1 MGAFAKSQPLS
12 PKVPE
17 EEPDLLGQI
26 SIRVVGISCV
36 PPPEK
41 TAERES
47 QSESQPK
54 LQPKSQ
60 HESHPESQSETVKAN
75 AEPVEATSTAN
86 GDKRKHKQLL
96 SLQENSEDSRPFSV
110 FEHFGFRSGRDGS
123 KLDGVEYARSENE
136 LIYLPAHAAAY
147 LSCKVEDVTDLGT
160 HKLFLAQ
167 VTDGETLSSVPAM
180 TYAYYHANVK
190 PKPAAP
196 KTGKKGW
203 RCKICGYVYEGETL
217 PADFICPLCKHPASD
232 FEPID

>member
-1 MGAFAKSQPLS
+1 MDNRAMYTLSYGLFLLSAQADGIDNACIINTACQVTSTPNRLTIAVNNANFTTGMIEKSGAFNLS
-12 PKVPE
+12 VLDE
-17 EEPDLLGQI
+17 
-26 SIRVVGISCV
+26 
-36 PPPEK
+36 
-41 TAERES
+41 TA
-47 QSESQPK
+47 
-54 LQPKSQ
+54 
-60 HESHPESQSETVKAN
+60 
-75 AEPVEATSTAN
+75 
-86 GDKRKHKQLL
+86 
-96 SLQENSEDSRPFSV
+96 PFSV

-123 KLDGVEYARSENE
+123 KLDGVEYARSENG

-147 LSCKVEDVTDLGT
+147 LSCKVESVTDLGT

>member
-1 MGAFAKSQPLS
+1 MDNRAMYTLSYGLFLLSAQADGFDNACIINTACQVTSTPNRLTIAVNNANFTTGMIEKSGAFNLS
-12 PKVPE
+12 VLDE
-17 EEPDLLGQI
+17 
-26 SIRVVGISCV
+26 
-36 PPPEK
+36 
-41 TAERES
+41 TA
-47 QSESQPK
+47 
-54 LQPKSQ
+54 
-60 HESHPESQSETVKAN
+60 
-75 AEPVEATSTAN
+75 
-86 GDKRKHKQLL
+86 
-96 SLQENSEDSRPFSV
+96 PFSV

-123 KLDGVEYARSENE
+123 KLDGVEYARSEN
-136 LIYLPAHAAAY
+136 
-147 LSCKVEDVTDLGT
+147 T

>member
-1 MGAFAKSQPLS
+1 M
-12 PKVPE
+12 
-17 EEPDLLGQI
+17 
-26 SIRVVGISCV
+26 
-36 PPPEK
+36 
-41 TAERES
+41 
-47 QSESQPK
+47 
-54 LQPKSQ
+54 
-60 HESHPESQSETVKAN
+60 
-75 AEPVEATSTAN
+75 
-86 GDKRKHKQLL
+86 
-96 SLQENSEDSRPFSV
+96 
-110 FEHFGFRSGRDGS
+110 
-123 KLDGVEYARSENE
+123 
-136 LIYLPAHAAAY
+136 
-147 LSCKVEDVTDLGT
+147 SCKVESVTDLGT

>member
-1 MGAFAKSQPLS
+1 MGAFAKSQPPS

-47 QSESQPK
+47 QSESRSE
-54 LQPKSQ
+54 SQ

-110 FEHFGFRSGRDGS
+110 FEQGSFHLKPLIESGVGVHF
-123 KLDGVEYARSENE
+123 
-136 LIYLPAHAAAY
+136 H
-147 LSCKVEDVTDLGT
+147 TD
-160 HKLFLAQ
+160 
-167 VTDGETLSSVPAM
+167 S
-180 TYAYYHANVK
+180 
-190 PKPAAP
+190 
-196 KTGKKGW
+196 
-203 RCKICGYVYEGETL
+203 
-217 PADFICPLCKHPASD
+217 
-232 FEPID
+232 

>member
-1 MGAFAKSQPLS
+1 MVSDSSVPDISSRCDAPVDLNSRVPSISLLCFHWISSPTLSFVIKRVGLWLGAFAKSQPLS

-110 FEHFGFRSGRDGS
+110 FEQGSFHLKPLIESGVGVHF
-123 KLDGVEYARSENE
+123 
-136 LIYLPAHAAAY
+136 H
-147 LSCKVEDVTDLGT
+147 TD
-160 HKLFLAQ
+160 
-167 VTDGETLSSVPAM
+167 S
-180 TYAYYHANVK
+180 
-190 PKPAAP
+190 
-196 KTGKKGW
+196 
-203 RCKICGYVYEGETL
+203 
-217 PADFICPLCKHPASD
+217 
-232 FEPID
+232 